1 MTNQMTRNLQLA
13 RTGLDKEEIR
23 YFSTTQS
30 LIAYTPCK
38 ADLKHRT
45 LRPTTLRVTITPND
59 SGLLFES
66 SLPVCVQVSGKNE
79 RLLIL
84 KRLAK
89 ENYGTIRGGLT
100 LTENGHLH
108 YRLFYMLGEDATCF
122 DEEEIAAALKLCAA
136 ALSDGYETVVNA
148 LDEID
153 NDIDDDSD
161 DTPESINAELEA
173 LFDRLF
179 ASRTEAEPSL
189 VLGQENSTSEA
200 IDDDT
205 DEPDGDSSVDHSLRS
220 LLDDFLND
228 ETSSE

>member
-23 YFSTTQS
+23 YFSTAQS

-45 LRPTTLRVTITPND
+45 LRPITLRVTITPND

-66 SLPVCVQVSGKNE
+66 SLPVCVQVSGENE

-108 YRLFYMLGEDATCF
+108 YRLFYLLGEDATCF
-122 DEEEIAAALKLCAA
+122 DAEEIAAALKLCAV
-136 ALSDGYETVVNA
+136 ALSDGYESVVNA

-153 NDIDDDSD
+153 NDIDDSD
-161 DTPESINAELEA
+161 DTTESINAELES
-173 LFDRLF
+173 LFERLY
-179 ASRTEAEPSL
+179 ASQSKAEPSP
-189 VLGQENSTSEA
+189 VLDKENCTFEA
-200 IDDDT
+200 ADADT
-205 DEPDGDSSVDHSLRS
+205 DEPEENGSIDPSLSS

-228 ETSSE
+228 ETDSE